1 MLSVR
6 LKQNKTI
13 MERIDR
19 IEGLVTNQQTSAVKS
34 AKEKINIPNDVRVSV
49 SVTVKILTEKIL
61 KETGP
66 MSRAEIPVG
75 IYL

>member
-1 MLSVR
+1 MLSVQ

-19 IEGLVTNQQTSAVKS
+19 IEGLVTNQQTSVVKS

-49 SVTVKILTEKIL
+49 SVTVKILTEEIL

-66 MSRAEIPVG
+66 MSRVEIPVG
-75 IYL
+75 TYL